1 MGKAASPRR
10 SEAPARHAAP
20 LPHERLRPAPARN
33 GRPATAARPL
43 RARARRLDA
52 ARRRPSGVFT
62 ASDRTAYRLLVRA
75 VAIAENPERDAS
87 HSSRIHYMRLA
98 AAMLQQFG
106 LTPSSRER
114 VSVAN
119 RTDAPDDP
127 IAAAMEEFA
136 PGAPPLRAVE

>member
-1 MGKAASPRR
+1 M
-10 SEAPARHAAP
+10 
-20 LPHERLRPAPARN
+20 
-33 GRPATAARPL
+33 GRPRLPDEVKRQRGTLRHSRTNGYAPRPRAMSVPPPPRDLSARE
-43 RARARRLDA
+43 RAVWARLADEIPR
-52 ARRRPSGVFT
+52 GVFT
-62 ASDRTAYRLLVRA
+62 SSDRTAYRLLVRA

-127 IAAAMEEFA
+127 IAAAMDEFSRDA
-136 PGAPPLRAVE
+136 PLRVVE